1 MVGIPHHFYYYILFK
16 CFILTK
22 LFIEKYTYTKMGR
35 IVVNKHF
42 DDIAKITSESF
53 VNKGE
58 IIVSNQV
65 GNEGILI
72 KNNNGEIFLIGPT
85 NGAGSEESSKHFLI
99 SASQYEDLVK
109 NGKVIIDGEEIF
121 YDNNT
126 YYAVYE
132 DVE

>member
-1 MVGIPHHFYYYILFK
+1 
-16 CFILTK
+16 
-22 LFIEKYTYTKMGR
+22 MGR

-42 DDIAKITSESF
+42 DDISKITSESF

-65 GNEGILI
+65 GNEGIFI
-72 KNNNGEIFLIGPT
+72 KNNNGEIFLIGPQ
-85 NGAGSEESSKHFLI
+85 NGTGSEESSKHFFM
-99 SASQYEDLVK
+99 STTQYAELVE

>member
-1 MVGIPHHFYYYILFK
+1 
-16 CFILTK
+16 
-22 LFIEKYTYTKMGR
+22 MGR

-42 DDIAKITSESF
+42 DDKSKITSESF

-65 GNEGILI
+65 GNEGIFI
-72 KNNNGEIFLIGPT
+72 VNKNGEIFFIGPT
-85 NGAGSEESSKHFLI
+85 NGTGTDIPSEYKEYIDSYVDSKLEDSTKHFLI

-109 NGKVIIDGEEIF
+109 NGKVVIDGEEIF
-121 YDNNT
+121 YDNDT